1 MSEKDD
7 LRGLPAAIGMVVLA
21 LLFGGVILAIY
32 PGWVPVGKFLVEN
45 LKLPEQAPA
54 WVQAVGSIGVLA
66 YSWHVFNLSRQNEIK
81 DREIASLSAERA
93 QIRSAITTLLD
104 LKIAM
109 QYLGE
114 KLEAK
119 DLRGALAT
127 RERFDSIELT
137 LRSLQ
142 NKTEGYRTHD
152 PILVALR
159 EISYTKVALSEINA
173 TRQISNDRLVSH
185 RRRINSIEDKVLGLQ
200 LVFNVENTRL
210 AKLMY
215 GEIDL

>member
-1 MSEKDD
+1 MSEKED
-7 LRGLPAAIGMVVLA
+7 LSGVSAAIGVAVLA
-21 LLFGGVILAIY
+21 LLFGGVVLAIY
-32 PGWVPVGKFLVEN
+32 PGWMPVGKFLVEN

-66 YSWHVFNLSRQNEIK
+66 YSWHVFNRSRKNEIK

-93 QIRSAITTLLD
+93 QIRSAITALLD
-104 LKIAM
+104 LKVAM
-109 QYLGE
+109 QYLGD
-114 KLEAK
+114 KLENK

-159 EISYTKVALSEINA
+159 EISYTKVALSEIK
-173 TRQISNDRLVSH
+173 TTMQISDGRWVSH
-185 RRRINSIEDKVLGLQ
+185 GKRIKSIEDKILGLR
-200 LVFNVENTRL
+200 LVFRVENKRL
-210 AKLMY
+210 AKLKY
-215 GEIDL
+215 EETGL